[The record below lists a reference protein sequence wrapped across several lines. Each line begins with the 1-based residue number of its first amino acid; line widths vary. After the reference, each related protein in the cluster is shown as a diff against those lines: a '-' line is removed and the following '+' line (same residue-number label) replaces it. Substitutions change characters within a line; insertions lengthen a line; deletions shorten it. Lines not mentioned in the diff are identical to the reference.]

1 MKKYNLI
8 LPIAGKAQ
16 RFIDA
21 GYPMPKPLIHAGE
34 EQIIDLSISSINT
47 EDCNLIFVVRRDHIL
62 NFNIDNI
69 LKMKFGED
77 IEIITIDTVTRGA
90 LETCYLA
97 IEGLDLTL
105 PLIIYT
111 PDVYFKPT
119 FDPKIIQKDS
129 DGFLLTFP
137 ANSPD
142 HSYVK
147 VDENGDAT
155 LVAEKEVISEQ
166 ANVGLYYFSSGEI
179 FQKYA
184 GEAIENE
191 MLVRNEFFIA
201 PIYNLLIR
209 DGLKINTL
217 STEKM
222 YVLGTPENLKF
233 FEDKIIKS
241 FEEKSFVLSSD
252 HSGYELKEETKKIL
266 DEKKISYIDVGT
278 MAELPCDYSD
288 YVQEAIKAVKNKRAT
303 YSLSFCRTGQGVN
316 VAANKSNHI
325 ATIVFDAYTAE
336 YAIRHNCSDFLSI
349 PTKYVDNRTM
359 SEIIDSIMS
368 NSFDGGRHYTR
379 ITKAIGGLK

>member
-21 GYPMPKPLIHAGE
+21 GYSMPKPLIHAGE
-34 EQIIDLSISSINT
+34 EQIIDLSIGSVNI

-69 LKMKFGED
+69 LKIKFGD
-77 IEIITIDTVTRGA
+77 NIKIVTIDTVTRGA

-97 IEGLDLTL
+97 LEGLDLSN

-111 PDVYFKPT
+111 PDVFFQPT
-119 FDPKIIQKDS
+119 FDPASIEKNN
-129 DGFLLTFP
+129 DGFLLTFQ

-147 VDENGDAT
+147 LDEKGNAT
-155 LVAEKEVISEQ
+155 LIAEKEVISEH
-166 ANVGLYYFSSGEI
+166 ANVGLYYFKSGEI
-179 FQKYA
+179 FKKYA
-184 GEAIENE
+184 GEAIEKE
-191 MLVRNEFFIA
+191 MLVRGEFYIA

-209 DGLKINTL
+209 DNLKIKTE
-217 STEKM
+217 STKKM
-222 YVLGTPENLKF
+222 YVLGTPENLQF
-233 FEDKIIKS
+233 YEQRIIKS
-241 FEEKSFVLSSD
+241 FKEKSFVLSSD

-266 DEKKISYIDVGT
+266 DKKNIPYIDVGT
-278 MAELPCDYSD
+278 LTESPCDYSD
-288 YVQEAIKAVKNKRAT
+288 FAKEAIKAVENKRAS

-316 VAANKSNHI
+316 IVANKSEHI
-325 ATIVFDAYTAE
+325 ASLIFDSYTAE
-336 YAIRHNCSDFLSI
+336 FAIRHNCSDFFSI
-349 PTKYVDNRTM
+349 PSKYVDIETM
-359 SEIIDSIMS
+359 EQIIEAITE

-379 ITKAIGGLK
+379 INKAITK